1 MPSPLLTLAP
11 YNVIARTVAARL
23 AAGREALDPLAAWT
37 EEVIVASSGVS
48 QSIAAALLER
58 SPRGVAGLQL
68 QTIDALAR
76 RIVNSAGEFPR
87 VATDEERRLAMR
99 TATRSL
105 DDPLTSTRGA
115 AAMLER
121 SYRDVRDTG
130 ITLGEFSRRV
140 GAARSL
146 RNRERIR
153 LVIRAWQLYERLIA
167 KLGAVDPADVL
178 ARAADL
184 VASGTPVQPQ
194 IAAGFYDMTGA
205 QLGLLRTLQDV
216 EKLAEV
222 LVPSDGEGYAFAER
236 FVAEFGE
243 GRQSCVEDR
252 QSCLSGQAGSPVLQ
266 SNTRE
271 EEIRDVCGRIAT
283 LLASGETSIGIVSR
297 SLDPYDT
304 QLFARFARQNG
315 FAVSES
321 VPLPLAGHR
330 FGRAAVLLLRLRERN
345 FPRSEVLEIAR
356 SGLKLV
362 TRINAEKAD
371 YETRYATVA
380 GGRSADLRQRTF
392 RSPVIDDYIGVVT
405 ELEALTER
413 IDSAWLKTLAERFRV
428 ETDLDLAAV
437 EALQNI
443 GALFTRAESW
453 KKPFDASSLLDAI
466 ENASLPRPEVR
477 GPRPVWLGDVMRL
490 RGRSFKHLF
499 AVRMQEDVL
508 PQRRVEDP
516 LLVDSDR
523 RILQLREIGDGRA
536 EEQLLFRLM
545 CSAASE
551 SLTFSLAA
559 SDGFGKPLRKSQYL
573 RNIRVAQTLLS
584 VPQRQ
589 TGVSVAHLRPL
600 QLLVRSGTRGVFDG
614 YIRSEIVHAR
624 AIAALQTLSPTQ
636 LENFGEC
643 PQKFFMKQLLG
654 ARDLDDPEMEMQI
667 NHRDKGTLDHRILER
682 FYQELKP
689 NALAEAMAAL
699 PIVPG
704 SMIESL
710 ERIVDDE
717 FDKYDEKIPPF
728 NPPMRRIE
736 RAATKRLLRQ
746 FIAADLSDLDAL
758 ALMPASF
765 EHKFGPFV
773 IDVEGTPLRVEGKI
787 DRIDEGRGAWRIIDY
802 KSGKGARH
810 VKLGDKIDRG
820 VRLQLALY
828 AMAVAS
834 SFHADAARVSGAI
847 KPISGQFKASDFA
860 FELAEKETGLSE
872 TLAIFVA
879 AIRRGDFPAFP
890 SEKDSDYNAC
900 KYCPVNHSCRTR
912 HDADEKRI
920 VLRSGEPRTLLQEQS

>member
-1 MPSPLLTLAP
+1 MGSPLLTLAP
-11 YNVIARTVAARL
+11 YNVIASTVAARL
-23 AAGREALDPLAAWT
+23 ATGRDALDPLAAWT

-58 SPRGVAGLQL
+58 APRGVAGLQL
-68 QTIDALAR
+68 QSIDTLAR

-153 LVIRAWQLYERLIA
+153 LAIRAWQLYERLIA

-205 QLGLLRTLQDV
+205 QMGLLRTLQDV
-216 EKLAEV
+216 EKLTGV
-222 LVPSDGEGYAFAER
+222 FVPFDGEGYGFAER
-236 FVAEFGE
+236 FVAEFVE
-243 GRQSCVEDR
+243 VEDR
-252 QSCLSGQAGSPVLQ
+252 RPRLSGQARAPVLHIQ

-271 EEIRDVCGRIAT
+271 EEIRDVCRSIAT
-283 LLASGETSIGIVSR
+283 LLGSGETSIGIVSR
-297 SLDPYDT
+297 SLDPYDA
-304 QLFARFARQNG
+304 QLFARFARENG

-356 SGLKLV
+356 SGLKLA

-392 RSPVIDDYIGVVT
+392 RSPVIDDYIGVVA

-413 IDSAWLKTLAERFRV
+413 IDSSWLKALAERFRV
-428 ETDLDLAAV
+428 ETALDLAAV

-443 GALFTRAESW
+443 GALFARAEAW
-453 KKPFDASSLLDAI
+453 KRPFAASSLLDAI
-466 ENASLPRPEVR
+466 ENASLPRPEAR

-516 LLVDSDR
+516 LLPDSDR
-523 RILQLREIGDGRA
+523 RRLQLREIGDGRA

-545 CSAASE
+545 CGAASG

-573 RNIRVAQTLLS
+573 RWR
-584 VPQRQ
+584 
-589 TGVSVAHLRPL
+589 TGAPPVRTGEARTGGAPVLHIRPL

-643 PQKFFMKQLLG
+643 PQKFFMKQILG

-682 FYQELKP
+682 FYQDIKP

-717 FDKYDEKIPPF
+717 FDRFDEKIPPF

-736 RAATKRLLRQ
+736 RTATKRLLRQ

-758 ALMPASF
+758 SLLPASF

-787 DRIDEGRGAWRIIDY
+787 DRIDEGGGAYRIIDY

-890 SEKDSDYNAC
+890 NEKDSDYNAC

-912 HDADEKRI
+912 YDADEKRI
-920 VLRSGEPRTLLQEQS
+920 VLRSGEPRTLLQERS

>member
-1 MPSPLLTLAP
+1 MASPLLTLAP
-11 YNVIARTVAARL
+11 YNVIASTVAARL
-23 AAGREALDPLAAWT
+23 AAGRDALDPLAAWT

-68 QTIDALAR
+68 QTIDTLAR

-216 EKLAEV
+216 EKLTGV
-222 LVPSDGEGYAFAER
+222 FVPFDGEGYEFAER
-236 FVAEFGE
+236 FVAEF
-243 GRQSCVEDR
+243 VEDR
-252 QSCLSGQAGSPVLQ
+252 PGQAGAPVLHRQAGLPVLHQ

-271 EEIRDVCGRIAT
+271 EEIRDVCGRIAA

-356 SGLKLV
+356 SGLKLA

-392 RSPVIDDYIGVVT
+392 RSPVIDDYIGVVA

-413 IDSAWLKTLAERFRV
+413 IDSSWLKSLAERFRV

-443 GALFTRAESW
+443 ATLFARAEAW
-453 KKPFDASSLLDAI
+453 KRPFDASSLLDAI
-466 ENASLPRPEVR
+466 ENASLPRPEAR

-516 LLVDSDR
+516 LLADSDR

-545 CSAASE
+545 CGAASG

-573 RNIRVAQTLLS
+573 RRLDGAPLTRCLGPGPTTPES
-584 VPQRQ
+584 RGP
-589 TGVSVAHLRPL
+589 RP
-600 QLLVRSGTRGVFDG
+600 
-614 YIRSEIVHAR
+614 
-624 AIAALQTLSPTQ
+624 
-636 LENFGEC
+636 
-643 PQKFFMKQLLG
+643 
-654 ARDLDDPEMEMQI
+654 
-667 NHRDKGTLDHRILER
+667 
-682 FYQELKP
+682 
-689 NALAEAMAAL
+689 EA
-699 PIVPG
+699 
-704 SMIESL
+704 
-710 ERIVDDE
+710 
-717 FDKYDEKIPPF
+717 
-728 NPPMRRIE
+728 
-736 RAATKRLLRQ
+736 
-746 FIAADLSDLDAL
+746 
-758 ALMPASF
+758 
-765 EHKFGPFV
+765 
-773 IDVEGTPLRVEGKI
+773 
-787 DRIDEGRGAWRIIDY
+787 
-802 KSGKGARH
+802 
-810 VKLGDKIDRG
+810 
-820 VRLQLALY
+820 
-828 AMAVAS
+828 
-834 SFHADAARVSGAI
+834 
-847 KPISGQFKASDFA
+847 
-860 FELAEKETGLSE
+860 
-872 TLAIFVA
+872 
-879 AIRRGDFPAFP
+879 
-890 SEKDSDYNAC
+890 
-900 KYCPVNHSCRTR
+900 
-912 HDADEKRI
+912 
-920 VLRSGEPRTLLQEQS
+920 

>member
-1 MPSPLLTLAP
+1 MTSPLLKLAP
-11 YNVIARTVAARL
+11 YNVIASTVAARL
-23 AAGREALDPLAAWT
+23 AAGRDALDPLAAWT

-58 SPRGVAGLQL
+58 CPRGVAGLQL
-68 QTIDALAR
+68 QSIDTLAR
-76 RIVNSAGEFPR
+76 RIVSSAGEFPR
-87 VATDEERRLAMR
+87 IATDEERRLAMR

-153 LVIRAWQLYERLIA
+153 LAIRAWQLYERLIA

-222 LVPSDGEGYAFAER
+222 LVPFDGEGYGFAER
-236 FVAEFGE
+236 FVAEFAE
-243 GRQSCVEDR
+243 VEDR
-252 QSCLSGQAGSPVLQ
+252 RPRLSGQARAPVLHIQ

-271 EEIRDVCGRIAT
+271 EEIRDVCGRIAM

-297 SLDPYDT
+297 SLDPYDA

-356 SGLKLV
+356 SGLKLA

-392 RSPVIDDYIGVVT
+392 RSPVIDDYIGVVA

-413 IDSAWLKTLAERFRV
+413 IDSSWLKTLAERFRV

-443 GALFTRAESW
+443 GALFARAEAW
-453 KKPFDASSLLDAI
+453 KRPFDASSLLDAI
-466 ENASLPRPEVR
+466 ENASLPRPEAR

-508 PQRRVEDP
+508 PQRRIEDP
-516 LLVDSDR
+516 LLADSDR
-523 RILQLREIGDGRA
+523 RRLQLREIGDGRA

-545 CSAASE
+545 CGAASG

-573 RNIRVAQTLLS
+573 RKIRVAQTLLS
-584 VPQRQ
+584 VPGRQ
-589 TGVSVAHLRPL
+589 TGVSVAHIRPL

-614 YIRSEIVHAR
+614 YIRSEIVHTR

-643 PQKFFMKQLLG
+643 PQKFFMKQILG

-682 FYQELKP
+682 FYQDMKP

-717 FDKYDEKIPPF
+717 FDRYDEKIPPF

-736 RAATKRLLRQ
+736 RTATKRLLRQ

-758 ALMPASF
+758 SLLPASF

-787 DRIDEGRGAWRIIDY
+787 DRIDEGGGAWRIIDY

-890 SEKDSDYNAC
+890 NEKDSDYNAC

-912 HDADEKRI
+912 HDAGEKRV
-920 VLRSGEPRTLLQEQS
+920 VLRSGEPRTLLQEPS

>member
-1 MPSPLLTLAP
+1 MTSPLLKLAP
-11 YNVIARTVAARL
+11 YNVIASTVAARL
-23 AAGREALDPLAAWT
+23 AAGRDALDPLAAWT

-58 SPRGVAGLQL
+58 CPRGVAGLQL
-68 QTIDALAR
+68 QSIDTLAR
-76 RIVNSAGEFPR
+76 RIVSSAGEFPR
-87 VATDEERRLAMR
+87 IATDEERRLAMR

-153 LVIRAWQLYERLIA
+153 LAIRAWQLYERLIA

-222 LVPSDGEGYAFAER
+222 LVPFDGEGYGFAER
-236 FVAEFGE
+236 FVAEFAE
-243 GRQSCVEDR
+243 VEDR
-252 QSCLSGQAGSPVLQ
+252 RPRLSGQARAPVLHIQ

-271 EEIRDVCGRIAT
+271 EEIRDVCGRIAM

-297 SLDPYDT
+297 SLDPYDA

-356 SGLKLV
+356 SGLKLA

-392 RSPVIDDYIGVVT
+392 RSPVIDDYIGVVA

-413 IDSAWLKTLAERFRV
+413 IDSSWLKTLAERFRV

-443 GALFTRAESW
+443 GALFARAEAW
-453 KKPFDASSLLDAI
+453 KRPFDASSLLDAI
-466 ENASLPRPEVR
+466 ENASLPRPEAR

-508 PQRRVEDP
+508 PQRRIEDP
-516 LLVDSDR
+516 LLADSDR
-523 RILQLREIGDGRA
+523 RRLQLREIGDGRA

-545 CSAASE
+545 CGAASG

-573 RNIRVAQTLLS
+573 RKIRVAQTLLS
-584 VPQRQ
+584 VPGRQ
-589 TGVSVAHLRPL
+589 TGVSVAHIRPL

-614 YIRSEIVHAR
+614 YIRSEIVHTR

-643 PQKFFMKQLLG
+643 PQKFFMKQILG

-682 FYQELKP
+682 FYQDMKP

-717 FDKYDEKIPPF
+717 FDRYDEKIPPF

-736 RAATKRLLRQ
+736 RTATKRLLRR

-758 ALMPASF
+758 SLMPASF

-787 DRIDEGRGAWRIIDY
+787 DRIDEGGGAWRIIDY

-890 SEKDSDYNAC
+890 NEKDSDYNAC

-912 HDADEKRI
+912 HDAGEKRV
-920 VLRSGEPRTLLQEQS
+920 VLRSGEPRTLLQEPS